1 MTITAAHV
9 RWICTSAGCG
19 KRSRTIRRRR
29 RTSSPCAASA
39 TSYAR
44 TRERGNAATPTPARP
59 APGGAREPPR
69 RPRRLRAERETE
81 MRSIRWKLTSS
92 YLLLVVLVLVIVTAY
107 VTQALHRSYVSTY
120 AYVVATQAKVI
131 SLMMR
136 EYAGKRNLVE
146 LQPMAQTLK
155 WRKEATIALIDATGH
170 SAAAMAGAPELE
182 KAFAGEE
189 GQAVRFDPAT
199 GETRVFAAAPILGPN
214 NRVAGVVQVSAPEAW
229 VWRQLRRM
237 APALGTAS
245 LLGLVAAFIVGTRL
259 SRRITRPLEEL
270 GHAAERISTGDF
282 ASRAPADDTAELER
296 LCRTV
301 NQLTDRPQQ
310 TIAEIT
316 TERKKLEA
324 IVSGMTDAV
333 VATDR
338 HGTLML
344 LNRAAADLL
353 SADPAGALGRPAR
366 ETIQGGRLP
375 AMLEDATASGR
386 ITAEELPPGSVG
398 DRVVEVHCAP
408 YRDDQGEVIG
418 AVAVLRDVT
427 ELRHSERLRR

>member
-1 MTITAAHV
+1 M
-9 RWICTSAGCG
+9 
-19 KRSRTIRRRR
+19 IRR
-29 RTSSPCAASA
+29 
-39 TSYAR
+39 
-44 TRERGNAATPTPARP
+44 
-59 APGGAREPPR
+59 PPR
-69 RPRRLRAERETE
+69 STLFPYTTLF
-81 MRSIRWKLTSS
+81 RS
-92 YLLLVVLVLVIVTAY
+92 
-107 VTQALHRSYVSTY
+107 
-120 AYVVATQAKVI
+120 
-131 SLMMR
+131 R

-155 WRKEATIALIDATGH
+155 WRKEAIIALIDATGR
-170 SAAAMAGAPELE
+170 STGPDAAASPELE

-189 GQAVRFDPAT
+189 SQAVRFDPAT
-199 GETRVFAAAPILGPN
+199 GETRVFAAAPILGPA
-214 NRVAGVVQVSAPEAW
+214 NRIPGVVQVSAPEAW

-237 APALGTAS
+237 APALGTAI
-245 LLGLVAAFIVGTRL
+245 LLGLVAAFIVGMRL

-282 ASRAPADDTAELER
+282 ASRAPVDETAELER
-296 LCRTV
+296 PGRAFHRM
-301 NQLTDRPQQ
+301 TDRLRQ

-353 SADPAGALGRPAR
+353 RDDPDGTLGRPAR
-366 ETIQGGRLP
+366 ETIQGDRLP

-386 ITAEELPPGSVG
+386 ITAEQLPPGSVG

-427 ELRHSERLRR
+427 ELRHSERLRRELTANVSHELRTPLTSIKGFTETLLDGAVRDETTSRRFLTIISSEADRLVKLV